1 MSGNDRGKSMIY
13 LQLLQVFFL
22 IGCFSF
28 GGGLAGMEL
37 IRQRVVDQQ
46 GWLTTPEFSDVVSI
60 SEMTPGPLGIN
71 IASFVGV
78 RVAGVPGSVIATL
91 AYVLPSVVLVMVM
104 AMVYYKYRSLKGVQ
118 GVLKGLRP
126 AIAAMILASAVKM
139 TCNALWGGV
148 NVVDL
153 PNTNYIAFFVMAL
166 MLVLLHFK
174 KLGPVQAILGSGV
187 LGAVLYAVFA

>member
-1 MSGNDRGKSMIY
+1 MIY

-37 IRQRVVDQQ
+37 IRQRVVEQQ
-46 GWLTTPEFSDVVSI
+46 GWLTTAEFSDVVSI

-78 RVAGVPGSVIATL
+78 RVAGVAGSVIATL
-91 AYVLPSVVLVMVM
+91 SYVFPSVILVMVM
-104 AMVYYKYRSLKGVQ
+104 AKVYYTYRSLKGVQ

-126 AIAAMILASAVKM
+126 AIVAMILASAVKM
-139 TCNALWGGV
+139 TCNALWGSV
-148 NVVDL
+148 DIVDL
-153 PNTNYIAFFVMAL
+153 PNTNWIAFVVMVL
-166 MLVLLHFK
+166 MIVLLHFK
-174 KLGPVQAILGSGV
+174 KVSPVQAILGSGV
-187 LGAVLYAVFA
+187 AGAVLYFLFSFFS

>member
-1 MSGNDRGKSMIY
+1 MIY

-91 AYVLPSVVLVMVM
+91 AYVLPSVVLILLGSIVM
-104 AMVYYKYRSLKGVQ
+104 AVVYYKYRSLKGVQ

-153 PNTNYIAFFVMAL
+153 PHTNLIALFVMAL